1 MIAAYFLLALLPATE
16 PLETLQLAEE
26 RYEAGDYRS
35 AAAFYDQLAGA
46 GARSAKFYQNQANLH
61 FLAGNLPQA
70 LLAYRRATRYGGTSD
85 EMANLRDA
93 LTQAGNEA
101 GRTAWGVGLR
111 RPLWMYPLGIKVAAV
126 LVIWIITTG
135 LFLLLSRPKYLR
147 AMAGGLMFGWVLA
160 FLLHVDQLDVA
171 RHPYLVVAAD
181 DVSLRHGNGHTYTI
195 KLAAGKEARLHGGT
209 EGRLRGERSNGWV
222 QIELP
227 DGQRGWVERRQVLI
241 DE

>member
-46 GARSAKFYQNQANLH
+46 GARSAKFYQNQANLN

-70 LLAYRRATRYGGTSD
+70 LLAYRRATRNGGTSD
-85 EMANLRDA
+85 ELANLRDA
-93 LTQAGNEA
+93 LAQAGNEA
-101 GRTAWGVGLR
+101 GRTAWGVGFR
-111 RPLWMYPLGIKVAAV
+111 RPLWMYPLGAKTAAA
-126 LVIWIITTG
+126 LVVWVISTW
-135 LFLLLSRPKYLR
+135 LFLLLSRPYYLR
-147 AMAGGLMFGWVLA
+147 ALGGGLLVGWLLA
-160 FLLHVDQLDVA
+160 FLLYVDQIDIA
-171 RHPYLVVAAD
+171 RHPYVVVAAE
-181 DVSLRHGNGHTYTI
+181 DVPIRQGNGHTYPVRVAT
-195 KLAAGKEARLHGGT
+195 GKEVRLHGGT